1 MRRYL
6 LAAGA
11 ALVLTTGLNGVAH
24 AQAAPAPAGQDAS
37 SLPPGVQALLA
48 IPPSA
53 PAPMDGAERGRVIE
67 KLATEL
73 EKTFVFPE
81 VGLRYAAMLRANQ
94 AAGAYDRLTDPAAFG
109 EKVTA
114 DLQSVAPDGHL
125 RLALESAFQTRRPPA
140 ADVPMSAR
148 PSGPPGLEETKMIG
162 DVAYLRFNQFTG
174 EPASVQGA
182 RDFLLAHADAR
193 AVIID
198 ARPHRGGGLDEMNA
212 ILPLLYAKPTHLVRM
227 ETRAGVDDGG
237 VLAEGPTLVR
247 QPSPPTVIAQ
257 DHVVIPDTRETRLQ
271 KVPVYYLTS
280 RRSASAAEH
289 LALAFK
295 RTHRATLVG
304 ETTRGAGHYG
314 GTTNIDTRFA
324 AFIPIG
330 RTYDQDNGWDWE
342 GKGVTPDV
350 AVPTDQALDEAL
362 KLAKARG
369 AHPN

>member
-1 MRRYL
+1 MRRLL

-11 ALVLTTGLNGVAH
+11 ALLLATGAA
-24 AQAAPAPAGQDAS
+24 AQDTS
-37 SLPPGVQALLA
+37 SLPPLMQELLA
-48 IPPSA
+48 IPPSP
-53 PAPMDGAERGRVIE
+53 PAAMDPAERARVVE
-67 KLATEL
+67 KLAFEL
-73 EKTFVFPE
+73 DKTFLFPE
-81 VGLRYAAMLRANQ
+81 VGARYAAMLRANQ
-94 AAGAYDRLTDPAAFG
+94 AAGAYDQLTDPNAFG
-109 EKVTA
+109 DKVTA
-114 DLQSVAPDGHL
+114 DLQALSPDGHL
-125 RLALESAFQTRRPPA
+125 RLALESAFQTRRPPP

-148 PSGPPGLEETKMIG
+148 PSGPPGLEETRMIG

-182 RDFLLAHADAR
+182 RSFLLAHADAR

-212 ILPLLYAKPTHLVRM
+212 ILPLLYAKTTHLVRM
-227 ETRAGVDDGG
+227 DTRAGIEDDGPMTD
-237 VLAEGPTLVR
+237 GPTLVR
-247 QPSPPTVIAQ
+247 QPSAPSVVSH
-257 DHVVIPDTRETRLQ
+257 DHVVIPDTAETRLR

-314 GTTNIDTRFA
+314 GTTSIDTRFA

-330 RTYDQDNGWDWE
+330 RTYDQDTGWDWE

-350 AVPTDQALDEAL
+350 AVHTDQALDEAL
-362 KLAKARG
+362 KLARAAGAR
-369 AHPN
+369 PN